1 MNFQS
6 DICVVGDGAIG
17 KALAIG
23 LSQLGYSVTLLR
35 PASRAPQS
43 QAAWDTR
50 VYALNHAAR
59 DLLSG
64 LRVWEAMDH
73 GRIAPVDAMLVHG
86 DSAHA
91 GKIEFDAWNARSSE
105 LAWIVEDSNLE
116 QAMDG
121 ALRYAQRLQQAQGRA
136 TRVLQQADGVELQL
150 ENGDLI
156 RARLL
161 IGADGRHSWV
171 RAQCD
176 IGMTYRDYHQRGVVC
191 NFDCELPHHGRAQ
204 QWFLGRDGIVALLPL
219 PERRLSLVWSAP
231 NALAEQLLNEPLTEL
246 ARRLSDLPGQLAG
259 RLTPLQPESI
269 QAIPL
274 LFIRA
279 QSMIAQRVLLAGDA
293 AHGVHPLA
301 GHGMNLGFGDVA
313 AIFKLFDSEEARA
326 DCGDDRLLRRY
337 ARARREDVLLMQM
350 ATDGLERLFAT
361 EIEPLRIARNLGM
374 DVLNRLPFI
383 KRRLIAHAMG
393 LASF

>member
-17 KALAIG
+17 RALAIG
-23 LSQLGYSVTLLR
+23 LSQQGYSVTLLR
-35 PASRAPQS
+35 PHSRAPQAQGS
-43 QAAWDTR
+43 WDTR

-59 DLLSG
+59 NLLSD
-64 LRVWEAMDH
+64 LRVWDAMDPS
-73 GRIAPVDAMLVHG
+73 RIAPVDAMLIHG

-91 GKIEFDAWNARSSE
+91 GKLDFDAWNARSSE

-136 TRVLQQADGVELQL
+136 TRLLQQAEGVELQL

-156 RARLL
+156 RSSLL

-171 RAQCD
+171 RGQCD
-176 IGMTYRDYHQRGVVC
+176 IGITYRDYYQQGVVC
-191 NFDCELPHHGRAQ
+191 NFECELPHHGRAQ

-219 PERRLSLVWSAP
+219 PGQRLSLVWSAP
-231 NALAEQLLNEPLTEL
+231 NPLAEQLLREPLQQL
-246 ARRLSDLPGQLAG
+246 AQRLSDLPGQIAG
-259 RLTPLQPESI
+259 RLTPLQPESV

-313 AIFKLFDSEEARA
+313 ALFKLLDSDEARR
-326 DCGDDRLLRRY
+326 DCGDDRVLRRY
-337 ARARREDVLLMQM
+337 ARARREDVLLMQV
-350 ATDGLERLFAT
+350 ATDGLERLFSS
-361 EIEPLRIARNLGM
+361 EIEPLRIVRNLGM
-374 DVLNRLPFI
+374 DVLNRLPFV